1 MSGGIN
7 TGGTTQLWPGCYYDG
22 KTSAQ
27 HSVTVA
33 LTEHGITIH
42 HTDGSPRF
50 WPYEDVR
57 QTQGEHVGEPVRLE
71 YGHPLSQALVIEDA
85 AFLSDLQTLV
95 GHRYRHFRFPVA
107 APRRIALLTGALL
120 VGLAAVAALVLWGI
134 PAFAN
139 LVTPW
144 VPVSW
149 EITLGRTVL
158 AQMVP
163 NEQRCMNEVLQK
175 QVNLL
180 MARLVNPAR
189 IPYQLHVT
197 IVDSDVFN
205 AYALPGGE
213 IVLFRPLLEATQS
226 PEELAG
232 VLAHEAEHILL
243 RHTTQSL
250 LRDLSL
256 AALVGAAF
264 GDVTGIGTLAIQAA
278 RTLSTLHYSR
288 DMEEQADFEGIEL
301 LQRAHFNPAG
311 MIQFFETLKTREGR
325 VDMPA
330 YLSTHPQTEQRISRL
345 KALLHQPAESPPISS
360 DEEWKKTAAL
370 CRK

>member
-1 MSGGIN
+1 MCADTD
-7 TGGTTQLWPGCYYDG
+7 TGATAQSWAGCYYDG

-33 LTEHGITIH
+33 LNERGITIH
-42 HTDGSPRF
+42 NTDGSRRF
-50 WPYEDVR
+50 WLYENIR
-57 QTQGEHVGEPVRLE
+57 QTQGEHAGEPVRLE
-71 YGHPLSQALVIEDA
+71 YGHPLPEALVIEDA
-85 AFLSDLQTLV
+85 SFLSDLQILV
-95 GHRYRHFRFPVA
+95 RHRYRHFHFPVA
-107 APRRIALLTGALL
+107 APRRIALLTGALF
-120 VGLAAVAALVLWGI
+120 VSLAAVGALVLWGI
-134 PAFAN
+134 PAFAT

-149 EITLGRTVL
+149 ETALGRTVL

-163 NEQRCMNEVLQK
+163 NAQRCTNEVLQR

-180 MARLVNPAR
+180 MARLVNPTK
-189 IPYQLHVT
+189 IPYELHVT
-197 IVDSDVFN
+197 IVDSHVFN

-264 GDVTGIGTLAIQAA
+264 GDVTGIGALAIQAA

-288 DMEEQADFEGIEL
+288 DMEEQADLEGIKL
-301 LQRAHFNPAG
+301 LQQAHFNPAG

-325 VDMPA
+325 LDVPA
-330 YLSTHPQTEQRISRL
+330 YLSSHPQTEQRISRL
-345 KALLHQPAESPPISS
+345 KALVHQPADSPPTSS
-360 DEEWKKTAAL
+360 DEVWKKTAAL